1 MKVPPQVSLVNLSNA
16 RSPHCKRPP
25 RRMTII
31 IITLLL
37 QTILTII
44 IIIIIM
50 KSTKMQTLGSK
61 FACLEFCKL
70 GGLFQSGWYR
80 TVISLN
86 SVRINEVPL

>member
-50 KSTKMQTLGSK
+50 KSTKVQTLGSK
-61 FACLEFCKL
+61 CARLGFCKL
-70 GGLFQSGWYR
+70 RRWA
-80 TVISLN
+80 ISKWFVSN
-86 SVRINEVPL
+86 S